1 MGKSLKGLTK
11 RIPALRS
18 FFEEAL
24 SSEQETS
31 EYAEHG
37 HLEEGGVEGY
47 DGRFIDL
54 ARELEQVGAGVFM
67 VGRRGRP
74 SRLEWSRDLQD
85 IARDAL
91 GEASERSQDRR
102 EQSLE
107 HSVSLPGQ
115 RTARLVLPQSLS
127 SQEAEIVIAYVRAIV
142 PPRDG

>member
-1 MGKSLKGLTK
+1 MGKSLKGLVK
-11 RIPALRS
+11 REGLRS

-24 SSEQETS
+24 SSEHEQS
-31 EYAEHG
+31 EYGEHG

-47 DGRFIDL
+47 EGRFVDL
-54 ARELEQVGAGVFM
+54 ARELEQAGAGVFK
-67 VGRRGRP
+67 VGRRGHP

-91 GEASERSQDRR
+91 GEAAEPARNGG
-102 EQSLE
+102 EQSFE
-107 HSVSLPGQ
+107 HNVSLPGQ